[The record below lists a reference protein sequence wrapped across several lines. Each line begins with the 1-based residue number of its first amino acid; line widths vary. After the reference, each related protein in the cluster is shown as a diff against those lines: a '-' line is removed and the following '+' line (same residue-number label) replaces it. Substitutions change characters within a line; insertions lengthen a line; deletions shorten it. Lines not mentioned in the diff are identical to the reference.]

1 METIIRKLSGFSGS
15 EVLLIKD
22 GDLIFVRKIENVDR
36 NYERLS
42 HLRNLG
48 FNVPEIYKKE
58 SNILDIQYIPSL
70 DVKSYL
76 KFNSISN
83 LVEFILK
90 TLEKLSNNREPK
102 DYSTIYK
109 NKLNDIDFSL
119 LPFSKEQLFDKLPKI
134 LYTSEYFGDL
144 TLENILYGNDAQ
156 FYLIDGATI
165 EYDSYIFDIAK
176 LRQDLKCKWFLRLDS
191 LSLDVKLNAIEKEIL
206 DIYPEANDDYILIL
220 KLLRVYKHAKEN
232 SFEQQFL
239 LKEINKLWKL

>member
-15 EVLLIKD
+15 EVFLIKD
-22 GDLIFVRKIENVDR
+22 NDSIFVRKIENVDR

-42 HLRNLG
+42 HLKTLG
-48 FNVPEIYKKE
+48 FNVPDIYKKE
-58 SNILDIQYIPSL
+58 SNVLDIQYIPSL
-70 DVKSYL
+70 DIKSYL

-83 LVEFILK
+83 LIEFILN
-90 TLEKLSNNREPK
+90 TLEKLSDNKEPK
-102 DYSTIYK
+102 DYSTIYE

-119 LPFSKEQLFDKLPKI
+119 LPFNKEQIFDKLPKI
-134 LYTSEYFGDL
+134 LYNSEYFGDL
-144 TLENILYGNDAQ
+144 TLENILYGNDNQ

-220 KLLRVYKHAKEN
+220 MLLRVYKHAKEN